1 MQQIEKDR
9 TADAEAEGGWMQVA
23 IGQIENPDSPLVL
36 AQHPVD
42 PGTCRQGV
50 LLETERPQNR
60 QAGGLQQKAGTHG
73 MRLLETFQNG
83 NTMSGIGEESRS
95 GLTGDAAA
103 HDSDL
108 KRTQRHPTLF

>member
-1 MQQIEKDR
+1 
-9 TADAEAEGGWMQVA
+9 
-23 IGQIENPDSPLVL
+23 
-36 AQHPVD
+36 
-42 PGTCRQGV
+42 
-50 LLETERPQNR
+50 
-60 QAGGLQQKAGTHG
+60 

-108 KRTQRHPTLF
+108 KRTQRHPTPF